1 MSVDSVTSI
10 FGTQADKRK
19 KTKHKTNKKNRRLP
33 AVSRLKR
40 SEQSAEVTG
49 ESQCF

>member
-1 MSVDSVTSI
+1 MSPDSLTSI

-19 KTKHKTNKKNRRLP
+19 KKKHETNKKNRTLP
-33 AVSRLKR
+33 EVSRLKR

-49 ESQCF
+49 ECQCF